1 MWLVSWDVLV
11 EPMKHCRSLPSFFRL
26 TRWRFFVGLAAL
38 AFFEPCVVGASA
50 DGLRLLLPMRMSDGG
65 LRLAVASIDESALV
79 SDRVAR
85 ISVLASSRVST
96 PPGNWSPLE
105 DAGTLADGVLWFSQP
120 AGVTADSDWFFVAHE
135 TALPPAVTVS
145 TANELR
151 TAVNGVVPGVRI
163 LVAPGVYPGGFYFNA
178 VRGERGLPIVIAGLE
193 PANPPV
199 IQGELNGMQF
209 SNPAWLEL
217 ADLVFTGATGNG
229 LNIDDGGTFDTPA
242 RHITLRRLRVTDVG
256 PEGNR
261 DGIKLSGVADFRV
274 EDCVV
279 ERWGTGGSAVD
290 MVGCHRGVIEGNL
303 FRHDPAA
310 ATAGA
315 NAIQTKG
322 GTSDIVIRRNRFEH
336 AGARSLN
343 IGGSTGL
350 SLFRPP
356 LVPGEEH
363 AEARNIRV
371 EGNTF
376 IGSTAPVAFVGVDG
390 AVVRFNTIYRPER
403 WALRILQETTAP
415 GFVPCRSG
423 VFTDNIVAFHSS
435 QWFSGGANIGPNTA
449 PQTFEFARNWWY
461 CLDDPARSQPSLPTP
476 ETAGVYGQSPLFR
489 DAENGD
495 LRLRPESPAGAYG
508 ADALPE

>member
-1 MWLVSWDVLV
+1 
-11 EPMKHCRSLPSFFRL
+11 MKHCRSLASFSRL
-26 TRWRFFVGLAAL
+26 TRWRFFAGLAAL
-38 AFFEPCVVGASA
+38 AFLEPCVFGASA
-50 DGLRLLLPMRMSDGG
+50 DGLRLLPPMPLSDGG
-65 LRLAVASIDESALV
+65 LRLVVASVDERPLA
-79 SDRVAR
+79 SDRAAR
-85 ISVLASSRVST
+85 ISVLATSGIST
-96 PPGNWSPLE
+96 PPGDWSPLA
-105 DAGTLADGVLWFSQP
+105 DGGTLADGVLRFSQP
-120 AGVTADSDWFFVAHE
+120 PQVTANSDWFFVAHE
-135 TALPPAVTVS
+135 TALPPAVTVNN
-145 TANELR
+145 ANELR
-151 TAVNGVVPGVRI
+151 AAVNGAVPGVRV
-163 LVAPGVYPGGFYFNA
+163 LVAPGVYPGGYYFND
-178 VRGERGLPIVIAGLE
+178 VRGEQGLPIVIAGLE
-193 PANPPV
+193 PADPPV
-199 IQGELNGMQF
+199 IQGGLNGIQF

-217 ADLVFTGATGNG
+217 ADLVFVGATGNG
-229 LNIDDGGTFDTPA
+229 LNIDDGGGFNTPA
-242 RHITLRRLRVTDVG
+242 RYITLRRIRVTDVG

-290 MVGCHRGVIEGNL
+290 MVGCHRGVIEGSV
-303 FRHDPAA
+303 FRHGPAA
-310 ATAGA
+310 AAAGA

-322 GTSDIVIRRNRFEH
+322 GTSDIVIRRNRFEQ

-350 SLFRPP
+350 NLFRPP

-403 WALRILQETTAP
+403 WAVRILQETTAP
-415 GFVPCRSG
+415 GFVPCRNG

-435 QWFSGGANIGPNTA
+435 QWFSGGVNIGANTA
-449 PQTFEFARNWWY
+449 PETFEFARNWWY
-461 CLDDPARSQPSLPTP
+461 CVDDPAQSQPVLPTP

-489 DAENGD
+489 DAANGN
-495 LRLRPESPAGAYG
+495 LRLRPESPASAYG